1 MIGVLIKYMNKFTK
15 ILAPIDGSIPS
26 MDAANYALSLAK
38 KFSSELYIVSV
49 VPSKVRYGDS
59 SGFFGMVP
67 PKYFDNYKKEA
78 EIWFNEVKKR
88 LEDSESKNIKINTE
102 VITSPL
108 SISGTILEYA
118 ENLNIDLIVMGTKG
132 RTGFKK
138 LLVGSTAQ
146 EIVTYAHCPVLVV
159 R

>member
-1 MIGVLIKYMNKFTK
+1 MIGVLIKYMDKFTK
-15 ILAPIDGSIPS
+15 ILAPIDGSKPS

-49 VPSKVRYGDS
+49 VPSKVKYGDS

-67 PKYFDNYKKEA
+67 PKYFDKYKKGA
-78 EIWFNEVKKR
+78 EIWFDEVKKR
-88 LEDSESKNIKINTE
+88 LEDSEIKNIKINTE

-138 LLVGSTAQ
+138 LLIGSTAQ

>member
-1 MIGVLIKYMNKFTK
+1 MTGVLIKHMNKFTK
-15 ILAPIDGSIPS
+15 ILAPIDGSELS
-26 MDAANYALSLAK
+26 MDAANFAISLAK
-38 KFSSELYIVSV
+38 KFSSEIYIVSV
-49 VPSKVRYGDS
+49 VPSKVKYGDS

-78 EIWFNEVKKR
+78 ITWFDKIKKG
-88 LEDSESKNIKINTE
+88 LENSESKNIKINTE

-108 SISGTILEYA
+108 SISGAILEYA
-118 ENLNIDLIVMGTKG
+118 ENLNIDLIIMGTKG

-138 LLVGSTAQ
+138 LLIGSTAQ
-146 EIVTYAHCPVLVV
+146 EIVTYADCPVLVV

>member
-15 ILAPIDGSIPS
+15 ILAPIDGSKPS

-38 KFSSELYIVSV
+38 KFSSELHIVSV
-49 VPSKVRYGDS
+49 VPSKVKYGDS

-78 EIWFNEVKKR
+78 EIWFDEVKKR